1 VADVQRQIRDGN
13 TDAARQV
20 VHRLRGTAGNLC
32 LDALRHEL
40 GVLENGLKTDHPV
53 PNAIALTQAQEIANT
68 LIEIGQAL
76 AEANDMDPKPL
87 PAASTTLDP
96 VQCRGLAEVAL
107 ASAARNRFDNGAM
120 EALIALLHASG
131 ENLRAEKLEEASLS
145 FEFNTAQQLLQAL
158 LAWLDNPTGEL
169 AR

>member
-1 VADVQRQIRDGN
+1 
-13 TDAARQV
+13 
-20 VHRLRGTAGNLC
+20 
-32 LDALRHEL
+32 
-40 GVLENGLKTDHPV
+40 
-53 PNAIALTQAQEIANT
+53 
-68 LIEIGQAL
+68 
-76 AEANDMDPKPL
+76 MDPKPL

-96 VQCRGLAEVAL
+96 VHCRGLAEVAL